1 MVVRSA
7 QPPPPS
13 ARLRQ
18 PPSHTLWDVSTVA
31 IDGTSL
37 RVATVGNGPPLLLV
51 MGIGGNLDMWRPL
64 ARQLPGRRLI
74 AFDAPGTGRS
84 SIGRLRRMP
93 GLADLTAHLLDE
105 LGYETVD
112 ALGYS
117 FGGALAQ
124 ELAHRHP
131 QRVARLI
138 LGATMC
144 GVGGIPGR
152 PDVLFHL
159 AHPMRYHSQRYLR
172 WVSPSIYGGRAR
184 VQGADAASEHM
195 SARLGNPPSV
205 PGYLSQ
211 LYAISWWTSLPW
223 LHRLSMPVLIL
234 AGDDDPIIPLVN
246 ARILAARIPRG
257 ELHVVRGG
265 GHLFLLDQSEDV
277 TPVIEAFLDARGQDA
292 DEDDGSSGFASAA
305 AIAR

>member
-1 MVVRSA
+1 
-7 QPPPPS
+7 
-13 ARLRQ
+13 
-18 PPSHTLWDVSTVA
+18 
-31 IDGTSL
+31 
-37 RVATVGNGPPLLLV
+37 

-64 ARQLPGRRLI
+64 GRELPGRRLI
-74 AFDAPGTGRS
+74 AFDAPGTGHS
-84 SIGRLRRMP
+84 SIGRVRRMP
-93 GLADLTAHLLDE
+93 GLADLTAQLLDE

-131 QRVARLI
+131 ERVRRLI

-159 AHPMRYHSQRYLR
+159 SHPLRYRSQTYLR
-172 WVSPSIYGGRAR
+172 WVSPRIYGGQAR
-184 VQGADAASEHM
+184 RNTEGEHF
-195 SARLGNPPSV
+195 SARLGNPPSF

-246 ARILAARIPRG
+246 ARILAARIPDS
-257 ELHVVRGG
+257 ELLVVPGG
-265 GHLFLLDQSEDV
+265 GHLFLIDQSADV
-277 TPVIEAFLDARGQDA
+277 IGPIEAFLA
-292 DEDDGSSGFASAA
+292 DDQSDDTGSSGFESAS

>member
-1 MVVRSA
+1 M
-7 QPPPPS
+7 
-13 ARLRQ
+13 
-18 PPSHTLWDVSTVA
+18 PSHTEQLWEVSSRS
-31 IDGTSL
+31 IDGT
-37 RVATVGNGPPLLLV
+37 RVRLATTVNDPAHPPPTHPPLLLV

-74 AFDAPGTGRS
+74 AFDAPGTGQS

-93 GLADLTAHLLDE
+93 GLADLTAKLLDD
-105 LGYETVD
+105 LGHPQVD
-112 ALGYS
+112 VLGYS

-131 QRVARLI
+131 QRVRRLI

-144 GVGGIPGR
+144 GLGGIPGR

-159 AHPMRYHSQRYLR
+159 SHPLRYRSQRYLR
-172 WVSPSIYGGRAR
+172 WVSPRIYGGRAR
-184 VQGADAASEHM
+184 FSSEHEHF
-195 SARLGNPPSV
+195 SARLGNPPSAS
-205 PGYLSQ
+205 GYLSQ

-223 LHRLSMPVLIL
+223 LHRLRMPVLIL

-246 ARILAARIPRG
+246 AKILAARIPDA
-257 ELHVVRGG
+257 ELVVIRGG
-265 GHLFLLDQSEDV
+265 GHLFLLDQSEDAIA
-277 TPVIEAFLDARGQDA
+277 PIEAFLSDAVDHPA
-292 DEDDGSSGFASAA
+292 ESSGSLKAA